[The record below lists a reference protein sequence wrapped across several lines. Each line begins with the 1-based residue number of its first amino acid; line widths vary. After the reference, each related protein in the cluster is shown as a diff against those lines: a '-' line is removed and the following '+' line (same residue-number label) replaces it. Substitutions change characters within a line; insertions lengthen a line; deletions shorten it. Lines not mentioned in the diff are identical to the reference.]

1 MNLDLDIRVTRVG
14 SRVVTAVSGELDV
27 YVAPALSRLLADLI
41 DDQGNLFV
49 DVDLSRVGFL
59 DAAVLRVL
67 VGLRMTLEARGGVLA
82 LAGVRPNLYRVLDV
96 TGVAQSFVIRSPE
109 PAP

>member
-14 SRVVTAVSGELDV
+14 SRVVTAVGGELDV

-59 DAAVLRVL
+59 DAAALRVL

-96 TGVAQSFVIRSPE
+96 TGVAQSFIIRSCE